1 MNIKNKKILI
11 VGSRGLIG
19 KAIINKLKNHKV
31 KIFTIEKS
39 TKNNYKNNFY
49 LKSDATNNQINEFKK
64 IISEIGNIDIFI
76 NCSYPKINFG
86 KSKLFANQ
94 NMLILKKIYNYT

>member
-39 TKNNYKNNFY
+39 TKNNYKNNF
-49 LKSDATNNQINEFKK
+49 LFKV
-64 IISEIGNIDIFI
+64 
-76 NCSYPKINFG
+76 
-86 KSKLFANQ
+86 
-94 NMLILKKIYNYT
+94 